1 MQMRLYGTVEKVSEV
16 RRMGWVISFLGRPGR
31 TMHNGRVKVIA
42 MARKQVVLV
51 MVEMVELVLIR
62 IPILILMLSAV
73 LVVLLLGLPHT
84 KVAGGASD
92 SA

>member
-1 MQMRLYGTVEKVSEV
+1 MPKQ
-16 RRMGWVISFLGRPGR
+16 RRVGRGGVARRRGGPS

-73 LVVLLLGLPHT
+73 LVVLLQGLPHI

>member
-1 MQMRLYGTVEKVSEV
+1 
-16 RRMGWVISFLGRPGR
+16 
-31 TMHNGRVKVIA
+31 MHNGRVKVIA

-84 KVAGGASD
+84 KWQEGQVIPLDFYDCCLTGWNGNGKLLPSFHAISNPN
-92 SA
+92 SI

>member
-1 MQMRLYGTVEKVSEV
+1 
-16 RRMGWVISFLGRPGR
+16 
-31 TMHNGRVKVIA
+31 MHNGRVKVIA

-51 MVEMVELVLIR
+51 MVEMLEMVELVLIR

-73 LVVLLLGLPHT
+73 LVVLLQGLPHIQ
-84 KVAGGASD
+84 VAGGASD

>member
-1 MQMRLYGTVEKVSEV
+1 
-16 RRMGWVISFLGRPGR
+16 
-31 TMHNGRVKVIA
+31 MHNGRVKVIA
-42 MARKQVVLV
+42 MARKQMVLV
-51 MVEMVELVLIR
+51 MVEMVELVELVLIR

-73 LVVLLLGLPHT
+73 LVVLPQGLPHI